1 MQRLVVIR
9 LHDLYT
15 CVAKAADSPVVSI
28 LRFTDPLSEPQLRIL
43 SLATPFAPVVVTAN
57 VSDDWVCGAWRAELV
72 TVESPV
78 KMPVVSKK
86 RKIRAG
92 VAVRKRGGVMLPE

>member
-15 CVAKAADSPVVSI
+15 CVAKAEKSPVVSI
-28 LRFTDPLSEPQLRIL
+28 IRFTDPLSEPQLRIL
-43 SLATPFAPVVVTAN
+43 SLATPFAPVVITAN

-78 KMPVVSKK
+78 KMPVFGRK
-86 RKIRAG
+86 RRVRVG